1 MWTPTYVCDVRDVQ
15 TNQKTGGS
23 EMGLNDTP
31 SANRVHI
38 GFFGCRN
45 AGKSSLVNAVTGQS
59 LAVVSDVAGTTTDPV
74 YKSME
79 LLPLGPVVIVDTPG
93 IDDAGSLG
101 ELRVAKTRQVLSK
114 VDVAVL
120 VVDATKGMST
130 ADRELVD
137 LFHEKNINHIIAYNK
152 SDASQELMAKC
163 GLTDETDSSIWVSA
177 EKGYG
182 IHELKELIGKLTTTD
197 TMTKRLVGDLLSPGD
212 VVVLVIPIDSA
223 APKGRLILPQQQVI
237 RDVLEA
243 GAISVVCRDMELA
256 DTLERFGSQ
265 VSMVITD
272 SQAFGKIMKIV
283 PEDIYMTSFSIL
295 MARFKGQLETAVWG
309 AHVLD
314 ELRDEGGIE
323 RHEDTKRNI
332 PRVLIAEGCTHHRQ
346 CDDIGTVKLPG
357 WIRNYTGLEPE
368 FTFVS
373 GTEFP
378 DDLTGYDLIIHCGGC
393 MLNER
398 EMKNRQQMAQQQ
410 GVPMT
415 NYGTAIAH
423 MNGILERSLR
433 VFNGIYDN

>member
-1 MWTPTYVCDVRDVQ
+1 MCDVRDVQ
-15 TNQKTGGS
+15 ASQKIGGS

-45 AGKSSLVNAVTGQS
+45 AGKSSLVNAVTGQN

-120 VVDATKGMST
+120 VVDATADMPQ
-130 ADRELVD
+130 ADRELLD
-137 LFHEKNINHIIAYNK
+137 LFREKNINHIIAYNK

-163 GLTDETDSSIWVSA
+163 GLTDETGTSIWISA

-265 VSMVITD
+265 VSLVITD
-272 SQAFGKIMKIV
+272 SQAFGKVMKIV

-295 MARFKGQLETAVWG
+295 MARFKGQLETAVFG

-323 RHEDTKRNI
+323 AVDTKRNI

-368 FTFVS
+368 FAFVS

>member
-1 MWTPTYVCDVRDVQ
+1 MWIPTYVCDVRDVQ

-120 VVDATKGMST
+120 VVDATADMPQ
-130 ADRELVD
+130 ADRELLD

-163 GLTDETDSSIWVSA
+163 GLTDETGSSIWVSA

-197 TMTKRLVGDLLSPGD
+197 TTTKRLVGDLLSPGD

-272 SQAFGKIMKIV
+272 SQAFGKVMKIV

-295 MARFKGQLETAVWG
+295 MARFKGQLETAVLG

>member
-265 VSMVITD
+265 VSLVITD
-272 SQAFGKIMKIV
+272 SQAFGKVMKIV

-295 MARFKGQLETAVWG
+295 MARFKGQLETAVFG

>member
-1 MWTPTYVCDVRDVQ
+1 MCDVRDVQ
-15 TNQKTGGS
+15 TSQKIGGS

-120 VVDATKGMST
+120 VVDATADMPQ
-130 ADRELVD
+130 ADRELLD
-137 LFHEKNINHIIAYNK
+137 LFREKNINHIIAYNK

-163 GLTDETDSSIWVSA
+163 GLTDETGTSIWVSA

-265 VSMVITD
+265 VSLVITD
-272 SQAFGKIMKIV
+272 SQAFGKVMKIV

-295 MARFKGQLETAVWG
+295 MARFKGQLETAVLG

-314 ELRDEGGIE
+314 KLRDEGGIE
-323 RHEDTKRNI
+323 AVDTKRNI

-368 FTFVS
+368 FAFVS

-398 EMKNRQQMAQQQ
+398 EMKNRQQMAQHQ

>member
-1 MWTPTYVCDVRDVQ
+1 MCDVRDVQ
-15 TNQKTGGS
+15 ASQKIGGS

-45 AGKSSLVNAVTGQS
+45 AGKSSLVNAVTGQN

-120 VVDATKGMST
+120 VVDATADMPQ
-130 ADRELVD
+130 ADRELLD
-137 LFHEKNINHIIAYNK
+137 LFREKNINHIIAYNK

-163 GLTDETDSSIWVSA
+163 GLTDETGTSIWISA

-265 VSMVITD
+265 VSLVITD
-272 SQAFGKIMKIV
+272 SQAFGKVMKIV

-295 MARFKGQLETAVWG
+295 MARFKGQLETAVFG

-323 RHEDTKRNI
+323 AVDTKRNI

-368 FTFVS
+368 FAFVS

-398 EMKNRQQMAQQQ
+398 EMKNRQQMAQHQ

-433 VFNGIYDN
+433 VFDGIYDN